1 MKQGDKVYAQYDG
14 AEVCGR
20 IVLRH
25 KVGGELMYFV
35 SWNSGACWYKEPLL
49 STTPR
54 NPVYSKQ
61 ISLFDEVQ

>member
-25 KVGGELMYFV
+25 EVGGELMYFV
-35 SWNSGACWYKEPLL
+35 RWASGASWYKMPLL

-61 ISLFDEVQ
+61 ISLFDEAE